1 MAETF
6 FKQLINTERLLL
18 SVDKAEESP
27 YLPEAL
33 AVFQNLKTYVYSC
46 KWNNTEKT
54 RLMIRY
60 IHKPSLE
67 AGSLMGI
74 SKHTVRC
81 VRSRASSR
89 LLSIFGT
96 DVFDIITGDDE
107 GKLQRLNIFILVQ
120 IQGYD
125 HIDNF
130 IPSLIQEKLFATPR
144 TSDCSY
150 CLDEL
155 EEEIKFLIKYD
166 AIAMLRS
173 YQELNLDKLRFM
185 FDVLQEEYL
194 LNGGQKSFSSRKIEL
209 LSVIL
214 QQVQA

>member
-18 SVDKAEESP
+18 SVDKSEESP

-33 AVFQNLKTYVYSC
+33 TVFQNLKTYVYSC
-46 KWNNTEKT
+46 KWSNTEKT

-67 AGSLMGI
+67 AGGLMGI

-89 LLSIFGT
+89 LLSMFGS
-96 DVFDIITGDDE
+96 DVFNIITGSDE
-107 GKLQRLNIFILVQ
+107 KRLQELGTFILVQ
-120 IQGYD
+120 TQGYD
-125 HIDNF
+125 HVNNF
-130 IPSLIQEKLFATPR
+130 IPSPIREKLFIMPR
-144 TSDCSY
+144 TNDCSY

-155 EEEIKFLIKYD
+155 EEELRFLIKYD
-166 AIAMLRS
+166 AIAMLKA
-173 YQELNLDKLRFM
+173 YQELNLDKLRFI
-185 FDVLQEEYL
+185 FDALQEDYL
-194 LNGGQKSFSSRKIEL
+194 QNEGESPLSSRKIGL
-209 LSVIL
+209 LGVIL
-214 QQVQA
+214 QQV